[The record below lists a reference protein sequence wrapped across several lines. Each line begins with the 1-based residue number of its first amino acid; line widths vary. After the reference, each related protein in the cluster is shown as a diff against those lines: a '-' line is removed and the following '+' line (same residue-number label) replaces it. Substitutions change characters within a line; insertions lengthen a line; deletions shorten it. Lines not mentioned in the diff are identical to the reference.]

1 MGVVMVWVIGLSY
14 WAGAAVLWLPF
25 ALALSS
31 ETRERHVQDLLA
43 GIVLAA
49 IWPLAAPVL
58 AAVVATRRVRA
69 HRAIGEPVVLVRS

>member
-1 MGVVMVWVIGLSY
+1 MVWVIGLSY

-25 ALALSS
+25 ALALRS

-49 IWPLAAPVL
+49 VWPIAAPFL
-58 AAVVATRRVRA
+58 LAVVATRRVRT
-69 HRAIGEPVVLVRS
+69 HRELARHEVPVLVRS